1 MPRTATEPPQPAPGG
16 RVQAIGYVRVSTAE
30 QADSGA
36 GLASQRA
43 ALTAAADVRGW
54 DLRILAD
61 EGVSAG
67 DAATTDK
74 RPALTAA
81 LEQLAAGHAQVLMVA
96 KLDRLSRSV
105 AHGAGLLELAQR
117 QRRALVALDL
127 AVDTSTPAGEMFGNL
142 LLTMAR
148 FEKRLIGQRTR
159 DALAVKKA
167 ASARLGRPPALPPEL
182 VARILDQRQAGHSYP
197 HIANQLNHEQIPTA
211 HGGTRWWPATIA
223 AFCHSTN
230 NCPRSTLR

>member
-1 MPRTATEPPQPAPGG
+1 MPRTATKPPPPPPDG
-16 RVQAIGYVRVSTAE
+16 RVQAIGYLRVSTAE

-36 GLASQRA
+36 GLTAQRA
-43 ALTAAADVRGW
+43 ALTAAAHARGW

-67 DAATTDK
+67 DSATADK

-81 LEQLAAGHAQVLMVA
+81 LEQLAAGHAHALMVA

-117 QRRALVALDL
+117 QHWTLVALDL

-167 ASARLGRPPALPPEL
+167 AGVRLGRPPALPADV
-182 VARILDQRQAGHSYP
+182 VARILDQRHAGHSYP
-197 HIANQLNHEQIPTA
+197 HIANQLNHDHIPTA
-211 HGGTRWWPATIA
+211 HGGARWWPATIA
-223 AFCHSTN
+223 AIC
-230 NCPRSTLR
+230 RRQ